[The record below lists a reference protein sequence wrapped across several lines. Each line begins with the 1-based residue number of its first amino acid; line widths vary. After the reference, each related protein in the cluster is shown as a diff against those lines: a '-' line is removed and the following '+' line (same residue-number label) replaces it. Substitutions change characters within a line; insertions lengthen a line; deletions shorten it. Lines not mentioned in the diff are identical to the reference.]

1 MDLLN
6 DPANDRHVKTLKPPP
21 HRPLMRN
28 LMFPDKLKNKP
39 DWKLLRDHLQKEGR
53 VSKED
58 LYKLVGDCNKLLK
71 NEGNVIYL
79 QDPLT
84 VVGDIHGQY
93 YDLLKLLEPKVGGNP
108 ETTKYLFLGDFVDRG
123 SYSIEV
129 IILLY
134 AIKLNYPNTVYFL
147 RGNHECRQLTAFFN
161 FKEECLYKYDQET
174 YDMLMDSFDL
184 FPLACII
191 NSKFIAIH
199 GGISP
204 DLKSL
209 EDIKRLDRYHEP
221 PRSGLLCDLL
231 WSDPVD
237 QDQGNMDGQW
247 KGNEVR
253 GCSWFFGN
261 EAASK
266 FLQKNNL
273 ISIIRAHEAQLD
285 GYKMHRWHGGKDF
298 PVVITIFSAPNY
310 CDVYNNKGA
319 VIKFENNTLNIQQF
333 QYTPHPYLLP
343 NFMDIFTW
351 SIPFVAEK
359 VTEMLYNLLQ
369 VGDQVDDEEV
379 NEEDIKQFKE
389 MTQQQNKQ
397 FDKQSTGGSNT
408 AKNTEKLK
416 KKIIFVA
423 NMIKMQKTLRE
434 QSESIIQLKGA
445 CPDKRLPRGVLTA
458 GKSAIMDALADFNL
472 ARNADIVNEKM
483 PTVTQTPQQSISI
496 NKSTNSTS
504 SNTKKK

>member
-1 MDLLN
+1 MDILK
-6 DPANDRHVKTLKPPP
+6 DPANDRQVKTLKPPP
-21 HRPLMRN
+21 HRPLSKN

-39 DWKLLRDHLQKEGR
+39 DWKLLKDHLQREGR
-53 VSKED
+53 IAKEE
-58 LYKLVGDCNKLLK
+58 LFKLVADCNKLLK

-129 IILLY
+129 VILLY
-134 AIKLNYPNTVYFL
+134 AIKINYPNTVYFL

-161 FKEECLYKYDQET
+161 FKDECLYKYDQET

-184 FPLACII
+184 FPLSCII

-204 DLKSL
+204 DLKSI
-209 EDIKRLDRYHEP
+209 EDIKKLDRYHEP
-221 PRSGLLCDLL
+221 PRSGLFCDLL

-237 QDQGNMDGQW
+237 HDQGNLDSQW
-247 KGNEVR
+247 KSNEVR

-261 EAASK
+261 DASTK
-266 FLQKNNL
+266 FLQRNSL

-285 GYKMHRWHGGKDF
+285 GYKMHRWNGGQDF

-310 CDVYNNKGA
+310 CDVYNNRGA

-359 VTEMLYNLLQ
+359 ITEMLYNLIQ
-369 VGDQVDDEEV
+369 AGDQGDDFDDV
-379 NEEDIKQFKE
+379 NQEDIEQFKQL
-389 MTQQQNKQ
+389 TNQNKQ
-397 FDKQSTGGSNT
+397 FNKQQSGGSTGKS
-408 AKNTEKLK
+408 TEKLK
-416 KKIIFVA
+416 NKLKFVA
-423 NMIKMQKTLRE
+423 TMMKLQKTLRE
-434 QSESIIQLKGA
+434 ESESVMKLKGA
-445 CPDKRLPRGVLTA
+445 CPDKRLPKGILSA
-458 GKSAIMDALADFNL
+458 GKTAITDALADFNV
-472 ARNADIVNEKM
+472 AKNADIVNEKM
-483 PTVTQTPQQSISI
+483 PAQAQVPQQSISI
-496 NKSTNSTS
+496 KKP
-504 SNTKKK
+504 SNNTTQSKKK